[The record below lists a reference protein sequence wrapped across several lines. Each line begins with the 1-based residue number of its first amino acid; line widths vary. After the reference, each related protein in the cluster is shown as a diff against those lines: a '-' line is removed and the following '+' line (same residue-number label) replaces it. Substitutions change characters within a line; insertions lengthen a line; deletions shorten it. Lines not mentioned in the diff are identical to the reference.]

1 MVWAL
6 SALLVIV
13 VGLPVIAWA
22 ATRGLARRPPAPLRP
37 YHGRA
42 ESWVHQQYTLDWPQ
56 CSLILRAVAQ
66 GRRVADPAL
75 EDAAHRL
82 AAATLAGKVPGVWL
96 LRLAPGVNVV
106 LGLGLATL
114 GIGGLLRGK
123 DTMTAMILIPE
134 GALFCILGWYQ
145 YARGAG
151 RQRAKAARA
160 LELNQLAAHP
170 RA

>member
-13 VGLPVIAWA
+13 VGLPLIVWA
-22 ATRGLARRPPAPLRP
+22 ATRGLARRPPAPLKP
-37 YHGRA
+37 YHGRV
-42 ESWVHQQYTLDWPQ
+42 ESWVHCQYDLDWPQ
-56 CSLILRAVAQ
+56 CSLILRAVTR
-66 GRRVADPAL
+66 GSRVTEPAL
-75 EDAAHRL
+75 ENAAHQL

-96 LRLAPGVNVV
+96 VRLAPGVNVV

-114 GIGGLLRGK
+114 GIGSLLRGK
-123 DTMTAMILIPE
+123 DPMTAMILIPE
-134 GALFCILGWYQ
+134 GALFCILGWYR
-145 YARGAG
+145 YVRGAG

-160 LELNQLAAHP
+160 LERNQLAAHP